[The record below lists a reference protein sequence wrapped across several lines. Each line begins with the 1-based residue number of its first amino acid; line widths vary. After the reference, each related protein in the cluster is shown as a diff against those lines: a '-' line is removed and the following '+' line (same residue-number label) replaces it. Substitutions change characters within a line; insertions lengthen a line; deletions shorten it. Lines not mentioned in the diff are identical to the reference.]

1 MKKSLF
7 AATILTLLFSF
18 SLSAE
23 ETYQAPRLKMKG
35 APGYKSVVVD
45 SSASEWESSYK
56 VEEKVGAERS
66 VASDEE
72 EQKKAE
78 RGPSSTTP
86 ASSAPS
92 TWLYER
98 R

>member
-7 AATILTLLFSF
+7 AAAILTLTINF
-18 SLSAE
+18 SLRAE

-35 APGYKSVVVD
+35 APGYKSVVID

-72 EQKKAE
+72 EAKKAK
-78 RGPSSTTP
+78 RGPSSAP
-86 ASSAPS
+86 APSAPS
-92 TWLYER
+92 TWLYDR

>member
-7 AATILTLLFSF
+7 AAAILTLTINF
-18 SLSAE
+18 SLRAE

-45 SSASEWESSYK
+45 SQAYEWESNYK

-66 VASDEE
+66 VASDKETD
-72 EQKKAE
+72 KKAE
-78 RGPSSTTP
+78 RGPSSTSGP
-86 ASSAPS
+86 SAPA